1 MVAVLR
7 LPVGLERDQKK
18 DVKYTSLLRY
28 SELLKPYILIN
39 YLKTLWTNT
48 TEKNLLGAM
57 CQAEIKTL
65 NNTQVLV
72 LIKLEA

>member
-1 MVAVLR
+1 MAAVLR

-48 TEKNLLGAM
+48 TEK
-57 CQAEIKTL
+57 IY
-65 NNTQVLV
+65 
-72 LIKLEA
+72 